1 MLAVISFRHR
11 GEEGVGAMQGVL
23 VNERKYLNE
32 EDAQVTV
39 SFQLTAHD
47 WCLLQKMP
55 EWIQVEKQILE
66 IQKGYSQ
73 KRHQGSGV

>member
-1 MLAVISFRHR
+1 MYSRLSFRHR
-11 GEEGVGAMQGVL
+11 GAEGVSKMQGVL

-39 SFQLTAHD
+39 FFQLTAHD

-55 EWIQVEKQILE
+55 EWIQVEKWIERAQERKHARYLTNG
-66 IQKGYSQ
+66 KS
-73 KRHQGSGV
+73 

>member
-1 MLAVISFRHR
+1 MRIGRGKSGLHSGLPFRHR
-11 GEEGVGAMQGVL
+11 GAEGVGAMQGVL

-55 EWIQVEKQILE
+55 EWIQVEKWIERAQESI
-66 IQKGYSQ
+66 S
-73 KRHQGSGV
+73 

>member
-1 MLAVISFRHR
+1 
-11 GEEGVGAMQGVL
+11 MQGVL

-39 SFQLTAHD
+39 SFQLTSHD

>member
-1 MLAVISFRHR
+1 MFIGLPFRHR
-11 GEEGVGAMQGVL
+11 GAEGVGAMQGVL

-47 WCLLQKMP
+47 WYLLQKKP
-55 EWIQVEKQILE
+55 EWVQVEKWILE
-66 IQKGYSQ
+66 AQKGSMQ
-73 KRHQGSGV
+73 DI

>member
-1 MLAVISFRHR
+1 MK
-11 GEEGVGAMQGVL
+11 GVL

-47 WCLLQKMP
+47 WYLLQKKP
-55 EWIQVEKQILE
+55 EWVLVEKWIERAQESI
-66 IQKGYSQ
+66 S
-73 KRHQGSGV
+73 

>member
-1 MLAVISFRHR
+1 MK
-11 GEEGVGAMQGVL
+11 GVL

-55 EWIQVEKQILE
+55 EWIQVEKWIE
-66 IQKGYSQ
+66 RAHESIF
-73 KRHQGSGV
+73 

>member
-1 MLAVISFRHR
+1 
-11 GEEGVGAMQGVL
+11 MQGVL

-47 WCLLQKMP
+47 WYLLQKKP
-55 EWIQVEKQILE
+55 EWVQVEKWILE
-66 IQKGYSQ
+66 AQKGRMQ
-73 KRHQGSGV
+73 DI

>member
-1 MLAVISFRHR
+1 
-11 GEEGVGAMQGVL
+11 MQGVL

-39 SFQLTAHD
+39 SFQLTVRD

-55 EWIQVEKQILE
+55 EWIQVEKWIERAQESI
-66 IQKGYSQ
+66 S
-73 KRHQGSGV
+73 

>member
-1 MLAVISFRHR
+1 MYSRLSFRHR
-11 GEEGVGAMQGVL
+11 GAEGVSKMQGVL

-47 WCLLQKMP
+47 WYLLQKKP
-55 EWIQVEKQILE
+55 EWVLVEKWILE
-66 IQKGYSQ
+66 TQKGSMQ
-73 KRHQGSGV
+73 DI

>member
-1 MLAVISFRHR
+1 MYSRLSFRHR
-11 GEEGVGAMQGVL
+11 GAEGVSKMQGVL

-47 WCLLQKMP
+47 WYLLQKKP
-55 EWIQVEKQILE
+55 EWVLVEKWIEKAQE
-66 IQKGYSQ
+66 NKSPT
-73 KRHQGSGV
+73 